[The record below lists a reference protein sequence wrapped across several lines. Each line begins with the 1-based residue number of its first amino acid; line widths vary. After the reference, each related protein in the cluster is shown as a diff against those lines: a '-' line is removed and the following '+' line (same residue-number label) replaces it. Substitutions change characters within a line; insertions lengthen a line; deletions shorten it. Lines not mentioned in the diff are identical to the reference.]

1 MKRNKRLKILEA
13 ISNHIINNKKEYIL
27 VTLIFLVG
35 IFLGV
40 MFINNMQEEQM
51 TEITSYLNNFTEKL
65 KNTEKLETMTI
76 LKTTTLQNITLAL
89 TLWFFGT
96 TVIGIPIVF
105 GIILYRGFCLGY
117 SIAAIITIM
126 GVGKGI
132 IFVLI
137 TLLLQNI
144 LFIPAIIAIGVSGFK
159 LYKSIVKD
167 RNKENIKVE
176 ILRHTIFSALMLI
189 ALCIS
194 AIIEILISTNILK
207 KFVKSLDFE

>member
-207 KFVKSLDFE
+207 KFVKYF